1 MPTDRIPKKCGGCS
15 KRIPIDLA
23 RIFCSDCKCYFHIK
37 CSINF
42 KAYQEL
48 QAWSCDKCMM
58 NCKPLPFGGISNEEL
73 FMTLNARES
82 HFSESLNLNPSFTI
96 RTLLDNF
103 LGENSDFTDDFFI
116 NSISSKYYAPSDFIK
131 AKFEKQVFSMMHIN
145 IASLQCHIDDLRTLL
160 NLLDHQ
166 FDVIAISETRLNEN
180 TIPIVDVT
188 LNGYDFVDTRTKCI
202 YGGTALYIK
211 NGINYEIIK
220 DFSKSDPEICESTFV
235 ELKGKKK
242 KNLIVGCIYRHHC
255 EPEVFVNGFLKRILN
270 EIGKTK
276 KNCAIL
282 GDFNIDLSK
291 YESEESSR
299 DFYDTFSSFGFRPLI
314 MQPTRVTSRSATII
328 DNILINDITT
338 QSVGGN
344 LTSTISD
351 HFPQFCQIDFFGKG
365 KAGQHVSYGRSYKH
379 FNQNEFSEEL
389 SNVNW
394 NNLLAN
400 KNADDSFNT
409 YFRVIEQFLDEMA
422 PVKRLTKK
430 EIQLKKRPWIT
441 HGILASIK
449 DRDKLYK
456 EFTKEI
462 DPILKSELHTR
473 YKRKRN
479 MIVTLLRQ
487 SKKQFFAAYFEE
499 HKSNVKKTWEG
510 IRNIVKVSNKNRT
523 SPTQL
528 FYKNETHSTNNAMA
542 SAMNNFFVNIGNV
555 VEDKIPHVETE
566 FTTYLKEPNPET
578 IFLNPVLK
586 EETIFLIS
594 QVKRSKA
601 CGPNSIPT
609 NILLVNIHI
618 LADPLTT
625 ILNKSI
631 LEGVFPNL
639 LKLAN
644 VCPIYKKNDKSK
656 CENYR
661 PISLLSNLSKIFER
675 MMHSRLYNFL
685 ESSNSIY
692 KLQFGFRKKY
702 STNHSLLS
710 IVESL
715 RDNLDNKT
723 FSCGVFVDLE
733 KAFDT
738 VNHSILLKKLEYY
751 GIRQLSNKWLYSYLT
766 DRFQKVSLNGSSSE
780 YCKIT
785 CGVPQGSILGPLLFL
800 LYINDMHKSIRHSL
814 VHHFADDTN
823 LLCSHKDPKV
833 LRKRMN
839 EDLKYLFTWLCANRL
854 SLNVSKTEFII
865 FKPPRLN
872 LQNRITLKL
881 NGTTIYESKQIK
893 YLGLL
898 LDERLTWKAH
908 IIELRKKLARA
919 VGILYKLK
927 GNCPD
932 NILKSIYF
940 SLFHSHIS
948 YGLLVWGNASNFLT
962 DPIFRL
968 QKKAIR
974 IITNSDYLAKT
985 SPLFKHLNILKL
997 NDLIEHKLACL
1008 MWEYDHN
1015 SLPESLCELFTYV
1028 SNVHRYNTRMSNKDK
1043 LYEGNVIHTKSHGEK
1058 LLKCLG
1064 PKMLNKLKDLDFYDN
1079 SYTIN
1084 RFKYRNKKLLLEK
1097 Y

>member
-1 MPTDRIPKKCGGCS
+1 
-15 KRIPIDLA
+15 
-23 RIFCSDCKCYFHIK
+23 
-37 CSINF
+37 
-42 KAYQEL
+42 
-48 QAWSCDKCMM
+48 
-58 NCKPLPFGGISNEEL
+58 
-73 FMTLNARES
+73 
-82 HFSESLNLNPSFTI
+82 
-96 RTLLDNF
+96 
-103 LGENSDFTDDFFI
+103 
-116 NSISSKYYAPSDFIK
+116 
-131 AKFEKQVFSMMHIN
+131 
-145 IASLQCHIDDLRTLL
+145 
-160 NLLDHQ
+160 
-166 FDVIAISETRLNEN
+166 
-180 TIPIVDVT
+180 
-188 LNGYDFVDTRTKCI
+188 
-202 YGGTALYIK
+202 
-211 NGINYEIIK
+211 
-220 DFSKSDPEICESTFV
+220 
-235 ELKGKKK
+235 
-242 KNLIVGCIYRHHC
+242 
-255 EPEVFVNGFLKRILN
+255 
-270 EIGKTK
+270 
-276 KNCAIL
+276 
-282 GDFNIDLSK
+282 
-291 YESEESSR
+291 
-299 DFYDTFSSFGFRPLI
+299 

-338 QSVGGN
+338 RSVGGN

-351 HFPQFCQIDFFGKG
+351 HFPQFCQVDIFGKG
-365 KAGQHVSYGRSYKH
+365 KAEQHVSYGRSYKH

-441 HGILASIK
+441 HGILASIN

-487 SKKQFFAAYFEE
+487 SKKQYFAAYFEE

-510 IRNIVKVSNKNRT
+510 IRNIVKVSKKTRT

-542 SAMNNFFVNIGNV
+542 SVMNDFFVNIGNV

-675 MMHSRLYNFL
+675 MMHSRLYNLL

-751 GIRQLSNKWLYSYLT
+751 GIRQLSNK
-766 DRFQKVSLNGSSSE
+766 
-780 YCKIT
+780 
-785 CGVPQGSILGPLLFL
+785 
-800 LYINDMHKSIRHSL
+800 
-814 VHHFADDTN
+814 
-823 LLCSHKDPKV
+823 
-833 LRKRMN
+833 
-839 EDLKYLFTWLCANRL
+839 
-854 SLNVSKTEFII
+854 
-865 FKPPRLN
+865 
-872 LQNRITLKL
+872 
-881 NGTTIYESKQIK
+881 
-893 YLGLL
+893 
-898 LDERLTWKAH
+898 
-908 IIELRKKLARA
+908 
-919 VGILYKLK
+919 
-927 GNCPD
+927 
-932 NILKSIYF
+932 
-940 SLFHSHIS
+940 
-948 YGLLVWGNASNFLT
+948 
-962 DPIFRL
+962 
-968 QKKAIR
+968 
-974 IITNSDYLAKT
+974 
-985 SPLFKHLNILKL
+985 
-997 NDLIEHKLACL
+997 
-1008 MWEYDHN
+1008 
-1015 SLPESLCELFTYV
+1015 
-1028 SNVHRYNTRMSNKDK
+1028 
-1043 LYEGNVIHTKSHGEK
+1043 
-1058 LLKCLG
+1058 
-1064 PKMLNKLKDLDFYDN
+1064 
-1079 SYTIN
+1079 
-1084 RFKYRNKKLLLEK
+1084 
-1097 Y
+1097 